1 MVLNRED
8 PLVMKM
14 LPEPVRLKG
23 RQKPQQRAHVTFG
36 GDMPSAPATSASKW

>member
-1 MVLNRED
+1 MPYALAKARIFGKSAFMVLNRED

-23 RQKPQQRAHVTFG
+23 GKYGQRE
-36 GDMPSAPATSASKW
+36 